1 MSRFYGTMFQH
12 GYVVADADKAA
23 QDWASRMGVGP
34 FFIYPTPIPFQ
45 VLKVWGKEV
54 SVQLHKRVL
63 MGYSGPVQIELIEPT
78 GASSPYADFLTQ
90 RGDGLQHFGFFC
102 DDFDAQV
109 NAAEA
114 RGMVRAIEGV
124 QALSRICYLSDPN
137 DPDAPMI
144 ELVDVK
150 PERRRVFERMQQAAV
165 GWDGSDIIRAL

>member
-12 GYVVADADKAA
+12 GYVVADADAAA
-23 QDWASRMGVGP
+23 QEWADRMGVGP

-63 MGYSGPVQIELIEPT
+63 MGYTGPVQIELIEPT
-78 GASSPYADFLTQ
+78 DASSPYVDFLTQ
-90 RGDGLQHFGFFC
+90 RGPGLQHFGFFC
-102 DDFDAQV
+102 DDFEAQV
-109 NAAEA
+109 AAAEA
-114 RGMVRAIEGV
+114 RGMVRAIEGM
-124 QALSRICYLSDPN
+124 QALSRICYLADPT

-150 PERRRVFERMQQAAV
+150 PERRQVFERMKAAAV
-165 GWDGSDIIRAL
+165 GWDGRDIIRAL